1 MDVERIIYERG
12 VTMSRTRN
20 LIVVLLIA
28 VPLSIGPNASSALGQ
43 DGHEEFYKLLQTVQD
58 ILAGKNVEQSLKAIG
73 KGAGLVYGTKQVDLR
88 GVVTGEITTCALVD
102 TAYHG
107 IAIQGRTN
115 ESEDMGFFVLKTQKV
130 DTAVV
135 RYHSIV
141 FIRDSTGHYQINIWH
156 AGACE

>member
-1 MDVERIIYERG
+1 
-12 VTMSRTRN
+12 MSRVRG
-20 LIVVLLIA
+20 LMIVLLI
-28 VPLSIGPNASSALGQ
+28 VIGLCIGPNSNRALGQ
-43 DGHEEFYKLLQTVQD
+43 DGHEEFYKLLHTVQD
-58 ILAGKNVEQSLKAIG
+58 ILAGKNMEQSLKAIG

-102 TAYHG
+102 TSYHG

-130 DTAVV
+130 DTTVV

-141 FIRDSTGHYQINIWH
+141 FLRDSTGLYRISIWH